1 MECLLFVLLNLLSS
15 RGRVVVSLETIIVK
29 GVRMSIWGCDK
40 RSAELW
46 WNMFCSAFLGA
57 QVRLMRADKTPN
69 VGAHFEPG
77 GLRLSKIGLKPA
89 GFMGSRFTGGD
100 AFTGRIK
107 HPRAQRITRILEN
120 GTAVSRGCIIPVE
133 IGNTR
138 RNCSIFFSTTQKK
151 RPLTALSAN
160 GSFLIMNTM
169 GFTDL
174 TVQEPFYFGHLF
186 NRYQQSY

>member
-46 WNMFCSAFLGA
+46 WNMFCSAFIGA

-89 GFMGSRFTGGD
+89 GFMGSRFTGG
-100 AFTGRIK
+100 
-107 HPRAQRITRILEN
+107 
-120 GTAVSRGCIIPVE
+120 GCIHWQNQTPTRATHNTH
-133 IGNTR
+133 IGEWHGGV
-138 RNCSIFFSTTQKK
+138 K
-151 RPLTALSAN
+151 RVHNS
-160 GSFLIMNTM
+160 S
-169 GFTDL
+169 
-174 TVQEPFYFGHLF
+174 
-186 NRYQQSY
+186 